1 MKAKRPERTLTLKAT
16 SGFGGG
22 VEESNRAVGVGGWV
36 FAAARTLALLYSRG
50 HGTVLLLGRGGGRR
64 RRRDEAW
71 RVVYAVDRRASFVFV
86 DATKV
91 VVEV

>member
-1 MKAKRPERTLTLKAT
+1 
-16 SGFGGG
+16 
-22 VEESNRAVGVGGWV
+22 V

-64 RRRDEAW
+64 RRRGEAW
-71 RVVYAVDRRASFVFV
+71 RVVYAVDRRALFVFV